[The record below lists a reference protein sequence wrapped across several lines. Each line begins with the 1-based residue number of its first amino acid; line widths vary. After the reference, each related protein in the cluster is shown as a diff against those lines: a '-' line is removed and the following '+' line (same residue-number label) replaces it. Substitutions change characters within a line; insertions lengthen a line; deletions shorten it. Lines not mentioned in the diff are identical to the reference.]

1 MVFLLIFVDK
11 LIEIDCLVSDVLRA
25 LLIMLQT
32 KCQSTSVHLHGAKTE
47 AEDIEFACLTGA
59 LSITLAINQLFIMS
73 AISHQVVSRPV
84 TGSFMINHAFWTNW
98 GTYITLSDKEAWWTV
113 WIPLI
118 FTLLAIVALFGLTT
132 ASPES

>member
-11 LIEIDCLVSDVLRA
+11 QIEIDCLVGDVLRA
-25 LLIMLQT
+25 LLVMLQT
-32 KCQSTSVHLHGAKTE
+32 KSESTSVHLHGAKTE

-59 LSITLAINQLFIMS
+59 LSITLAINQLFVMS
-73 AISHQVVSRPV
+73 TISHQVVSRPV
-84 TGSFMINHAFWTNW
+84 ASAFMIDHTLWANW
-98 GTYITLSDKEAWWTV
+98 GAHITLSDKEAWWTV